1 MAKPPKA
8 LLERAVKAAQLYCG
22 STGARIRDQQKL
34 YKRLQ
39 RDVESVVKKSGADTQ
54 SAHDQIV
61 AEAKKR
67 GCIRGIPGKD
77 Y

>member
-1 MAKPPKA
+1 MPKPPKA

-22 STGARIRDQQKL
+22 STGAHILDQQKL
-34 YKRLQ
+34 YKRLR
-39 RDVESVVKKSGADTQ
+39 RDVESVAKKSGMDTH

-67 GCIRGIPGKD
+67 GCIRAVPGKD